1 MAQDEVGQDEPV
13 SYWQVFFD
21 DVFLL
26 FFLGAAIFLLV
37 YTMWGLIE
45 LGSVSLSPLI
55 KG

>member
-1 MAQDEVGQDEPV
+1 MADEDVRQEDPV
-13 SYWQVFFD
+13 SFWQVFFD

-37 YTMWGLIE
+37 YTVWGLME
-45 LGSVSLSPLI
+45 LASVSTSPLI